1 MREGAFILVGDV
13 LDNDLKV
20 GFVLIGCSI
29 LLFPMMMD
37 LMQEHDDVVREHERE
52 CDIEDRQLVL
62 GITDSPNHV
71 LCNELEKEKSLRVSY
86 FLGSLALFVLSGLS
100 GLVMVLPYDDSD
112 PKQPP
117 LGGQLRLWVSLLS
130 QYHGTT
136 S

>member
-1 MREGAFILVGDV
+1 MCEGAFILVGDF

-52 CDIEDRQLVL
+52 CDIEYRQLVL
-62 GITDSPNHV
+62 GIIDSPNPV
-71 LCNELEKEKSLRVSY
+71 LCSELEEEKSLRVSY
-86 FLGSLALFVLSGLS
+86 FLGSLALFVLSGLG
-100 GLVMVLPYDDSD
+100 GLVMVLPYDGTD

-117 LGGQLRLWVSLLS
+117 LGGQLR
-130 QYHGTT
+130 
-136 S
+136 

>member
-37 LMQEHDDVVREHERE
+37 LMQEHDDVVSEHERE
-52 CDIEDRQLVL
+52 CDIEYRQLVL

-117 LGGQLRLWVSLLS
+117 LGGQLR
-130 QYHGTT
+130 
-136 S
+136 

>member
-1 MREGAFILVGDV
+1 MCEGAFILVGDF

-52 CDIEDRQLVL
+52 CDMDYRSLVL
-62 GITDSPNHV
+62 DIHDSPDSA
-71 LCNELEKEKSLRVSY
+71 LCNELEEEKSLRVSY
-86 FLGSLALFVLSGLS
+86 FLGSLALFVLSGLG

-117 LGGQLRLWVSLLS
+117 PGGQLR
-130 QYHGTT
+130 
-136 S
+136 

>member
-29 LLFPMMMD
+29 ILFPMMMD

-52 CDIEDRQLVL
+52 CDIEYRQLVL

-71 LCNELEKEKSLRVSY
+71 LCNELEKEKSLRV
-86 FLGSLALFVLSGLS
+86 
-100 GLVMVLPYDDSD
+100 
-112 PKQPP
+112 
-117 LGGQLRLWVSLLS
+117 
-130 QYHGTT
+130 
-136 S
+136 

>member
-1 MREGAFILVGDV
+1 MTLPKISLETISATAAQATR
-13 LDNDLKV
+13 K
-20 GFVLIGCSI
+20 
-29 LLFPMMMD
+29 PMDMFAVESMMD

-52 CDIEDRQLVL
+52 CDIEYRQLVL

-100 GLVMVLPYDDSD
+100 GLVMVLPYDDSN

-117 LGGQLRLWVSLLS
+117 LGGQLR
-130 QYHGTT
+130 
-136 S
+136 

>member
-1 MREGAFILVGDV
+1 MREGAFILVGDF

-52 CDIEDRQLVL
+52 CDIEYRQLVL
-62 GITDSPNHV
+62 GIIDSPNPV

-86 FLGSLALFVLSGLS
+86 FLGSLALFVLSGLG
-100 GLVMVLPYDDSD
+100 GLVMVLPYDGTD

-117 LGGQLRLWVSLLS
+117 LGGQLR
-130 QYHGTT
+130 
-136 S
+136 

>member
-1 MREGAFILVGDV
+1 MREGAFILVGDF

-52 CDIEDRQLVL
+52 CDIEYRQLVI
-62 GITDSPNHV
+62 GIIDSPNPV

-86 FLGSLALFVLSGLS
+86 FLGSLALFVLSGLG
-100 GLVMVLPYDDSD
+100 GLVMVLPYDGTD

-117 LGGQLRLWVSLLS
+117 LGGQLR
-130 QYHGTT
+130 
-136 S
+136 